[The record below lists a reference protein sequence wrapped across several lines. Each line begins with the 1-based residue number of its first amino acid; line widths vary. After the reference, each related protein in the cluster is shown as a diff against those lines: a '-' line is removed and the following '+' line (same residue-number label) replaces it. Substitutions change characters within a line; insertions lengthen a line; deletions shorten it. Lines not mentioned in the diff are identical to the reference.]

1 MHPNEAPLRPEEIE
15 KLLNFQGYGNPRG
28 EFWFL
33 GMEEQGQGTELE
45 LRWRSS
51 FDEVEDL
58 MGVHHRW
65 EQFNPGDKFNAERLI
80 PTWATMSKI
89 VRRLKGLSNWSDT
102 EQVRRYQAERLGR
115 LDGETFLTEILPFPA
130 WNTRDWP
137 ANPCF
142 ETRAQYEKEVRP
154 KRISMLRELHET
166 YSPRYVFCYGTGNW
180 AHHHDIFSD
189 VSFEPILDGRVLLGR
204 SRSSTIVLTP
214 FFAYYLMTNDLID
227 GIARALEAPPCA

>member
-1 MHPNEAPLRPEEIE
+1 MPPEEVDRVAE
-15 KLLNFQGYGNPRG
+15 
-28 EFWFL
+28 E
-33 GMEEQGQGTELE
+33 EEQGQEQNWNSAGVRAST
-45 LRWRSS
+45 RSKIS
-51 FDEVEDL
+51 WAFIIAGNSSIL
-58 MGVHHRW
+58 AI
-65 EQFNPGDKFNAERLI
+65 NFNAERLI

-137 ANPCF
+137 ANPWF